1 MPDLELT
8 SFYGIREYSEDA
20 WLRGH
25 IDRID
30 THVLSVT
37 ISIQKLDEEGNDLKV
52 GDRDPWPLQGIGY
65 DGKVMRYD
73 HPAGTMVL
81 YESSKIVDSFDLN
94 AASSLMRQFSH
105 FWCNS
110 YTASC
115 RCFVNNCAC
124 CFVGN
129 IRGEVVVPSV
139 KRLRTNRQLQLQ
151 LYSNTNCHYHCER
164 TLTGKVVHGRPYRN
178 KSGRH
183 VAAFCHFKPTHSDKQ
198 MEDWGAV
205 LKKASVGEGVCVC
218 G

>member
-1 MPDLELT
+1 MSFHETPTTFLDMDLERSAANRLANDHIKPLVEEWSGMPDLELT

-81 YESSKIVDSFDLN
+81 YESSKIVDSFVLN
-94 AASSLMRQFSH
+94 AASLMRQFSH
-105 FWCNS
+105 F
-110 YTASC
+110 
-115 RCFVNNCAC
+115 
-124 CFVGN
+124 
-129 IRGEVVVPSV
+129 
-139 KRLRTNRQLQLQ
+139 
-151 LYSNTNCHYHCER
+151 
-164 TLTGKVVHGRPYRN
+164 
-178 KSGRH
+178 
-183 VAAFCHFKPTHSDKQ
+183 
-198 MEDWGAV
+198 
-205 LKKASVGEGVCVC
+205 
-218 G
+218 